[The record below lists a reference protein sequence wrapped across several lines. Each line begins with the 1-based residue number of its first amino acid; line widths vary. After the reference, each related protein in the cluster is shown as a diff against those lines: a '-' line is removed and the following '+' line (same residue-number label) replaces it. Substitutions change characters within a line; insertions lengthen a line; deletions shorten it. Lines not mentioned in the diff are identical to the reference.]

1 MIFNDKSLTQYE
13 TGIYTALFHDIIYN
27 PKRNDNEL
35 KSSEYFRKFNS
46 EHNIVSQNDE
56 KIICHI
62 INETDYKNLEIND
75 MDGVPKSLVKRFME
89 YDLAS
94 FKKPFSEI
102 LSDEKKIRKEY
113 QWVDWYDYQQG
124 RLSFLD
130 RFKDHCVI
138 KSFGQKA
145 IDNINYQIEFL
156 KFDIPKIAL
165 YPGTFNPF
173 HLGHLKI
180 LEYAETIFDK
190 VIIAFGKNSDKEE
203 NLITIPETLNFH
215 QTLSYSSSL
224 VDLLNEFKYPLTVI
238 RGIRNST
245 DMQYEMNQFKWL
257 KEMKYDI
264 KVVNIFCDKDYEHIS
279 SSALK
284 TIKKYDE
291 KIYKHYL
298 VK

>member
-1 MIFNDKSLTQYE
+1 MNVYNKIISFLEFTDSNMNEIFEFYNEDHRHYHNSFHIIDICEMIFNDKSLTQYE

-113 QWVDWYDYQQG
+113 QIVYYNKG
-124 RLSFLD
+124 YIYPSINMYVPECF
-130 RFKDHCVI
+130 VI
-138 KSFGQKA
+138 YHKGL
-145 IDNINYQIEFL
+145 EL
-156 KFDIPKIAL
+156 R
-165 YPGTFNPF
+165 TF
-173 HLGHLKI
+173 
-180 LEYAETIFDK
+180 
-190 VIIAFGKNSDKEE
+190 IISYNLNKEE
-203 NLITIPETLNFH
+203 AMLNA
-215 QTLSYSSSL
+215 
-224 VDLLNEFKYPLTVI
+224 
-238 RGIRNST
+238 
-245 DMQYEMNQFKWL
+245 
-257 KEMKYDI
+257 
-264 KVVNIFCDKDYEHIS
+264 KDYL
-279 SSALK
+279 LK
-284 TIKKYDE
+284 HVIDEYRYLKVKKNNPE
-291 KIYKHYL
+291 KVWYNQ
-298 VK
+298 